1 MTYMDGLDRGQL
13 WSFYTFGGL
22 SQPIWFFFK
31 FNFIMS
37 SRENLLIILPN
48 IHYHPIPLAAQKYLE
63 CILIFW
69 LICWSL
75 RAALS
80 RLRRSVALNYKMGD
94 ASLSIFG
101 SISLQWAGDIVLRHL
116 LLLHYLI
123 LINLVKTDEDGSESW
138 LLGKL
143 HHQSSDKS
151 WVQKCC
157 HKWAGW

>member
-1 MTYMDGLDRGQL
+1 M
-13 WSFYTFGGL
+13 
-22 SQPIWFFFK
+22 
-31 FNFIMS
+31 
-37 SRENLLIILPN
+37 
-48 IHYHPIPLAAQKYLE
+48 
-63 CILIFW
+63 
-69 LICWSL
+69 
-75 RAALS
+75 
-80 RLRRSVALNYKMGD
+80 ALNYKMGD

-151 WVQKCC
+151 
-157 HKWAGW
+157 

>member
-1 MTYMDGLDRGQL
+1 MDWIEDNCYHFTHLKDCH
-13 WSFYTFGGL
+13 
-22 SQPIWFFFK
+22 SQYDFFFK

-101 SISLQWAGDIVLRHL
+101 SISLNGREIIIVLRHL

-157 HKWAGW
+157 HKWGGW

>member
-1 MTYMDGLDRGQL
+1 MMDWIEDNCYHFTHLEDCH
-13 WSFYTFGGL
+13 
-22 SQPIWFFFK
+22 SQYDFFFK

-37 SRENLLIILPN
+37 SRENLPIILPN
-48 IHYHPIPLAAQKYLE
+48 IHYYPIPWAAQKYLE

-80 RLRRSVALNYKMGD
+80 RQRRSVALNYKMGD

-101 SISLQWAGDIVLRHL
+101 SISLQWEGDNNCIAPSP
-116 LLLHYLI
+116 LLHYLI

-143 HHQSSDKS
+143 HHQSSDNS
-151 WVQKCC
+151 WVQKCF
-157 HKWAGW
+157 HKWGGW